1 MFTEIQ
7 FVLNEF
13 TYDLQTENI
22 QRNYLIQNEKLI
34 QRQNLKNELIQNL
47 KKECLNESEFIQD
60 SIYKTIEFE
69 NTILNQLNFLNE
81 IQLDFVYTLS
91 QIKI

>member
-1 MFTEIQ
+1 M
-7 FVLNEF
+7 
-13 TYDLQTENI
+13 
-22 QRNYLIQNEKLI
+22 
-34 QRQNLKNELIQNL
+34 KNELIQNL
-47 KKECLNESEFIQD
+47 KKECLNESEYIQD

-91 QIKI
+91 QIKIWINKIRKN

>member
-34 QRQNLKNELIQNL
+34 RRQNLKNELIQNL
-47 KKECLNESEFIQD
+47 KKECLNESEYIKD

>member
-1 MFTEIQ
+1 M
-7 FVLNEF
+7 
-13 TYDLQTENI
+13 
-22 QRNYLIQNEKLI
+22 
-34 QRQNLKNELIQNL
+34 KNELIQNL
-47 KKECLNESEFIQD
+47 RKECLNESEYIQD

-91 QIKI
+91 QIKIWLNKIRKN

>member
-1 MFTEIQ
+1 M
-7 FVLNEF
+7 
-13 TYDLQTENI
+13 
-22 QRNYLIQNEKLI
+22 
-34 QRQNLKNELIQNL
+34 KNELIQNL
-47 KKECLNESEFIQD
+47 RKECLNESEYIQD

-91 QIKI
+91 QIRIWINKIRKN

>member
-1 MFTEIQ
+1 M
-7 FVLNEF
+7 
-13 TYDLQTENI
+13 
-22 QRNYLIQNEKLI
+22 
-34 QRQNLKNELIQNL
+34 KNELIQNL
-47 KKECLNESEFIQD
+47 RKECLNESEYIQD

-91 QIKI
+91 QIKIWINKIRKN